1 MYDEDDV
8 REVRGLPHGQERWGE
23 PVRNGDA
30 DRVCAVHLIDT
41 GVRLVA
47 TTTREHAGKTIALCA
62 GCAQAHDWARGT
74 AQAQS
79 IAADSRRKA
88 DEAQATREALMRDV
102 QSGIRVLR
110 TRDGVPLT
118 DDAIRERAANI
129 VSGLVGNYRITR
141 LDGVTFSRPVDFNDA
156 RIR

>member
-23 PVRNGDA
+23 PVRNGDGDA
-30 DRVCAVHLIDT
+30 YRE
-41 GVRLVA
+41 GVA
-47 TTTREHAGKTIALCA
+47 TSA
-62 GCAQAHDWARGT
+62 
-74 AQAQS
+74 
-79 IAADSRRKA
+79 
-88 DEAQATREALMRDV
+88 ALMEDV
-102 QSGIRVLR
+102 SAGLRVLV
-110 TRDGVPLT
+110 TRDGLPLT
-118 DDAIRERAANI
+118 EAAIRERAANI

>member
-30 DRVCAVHLIDT
+30 DKVCAVHLVDT
-41 GVRLVA
+41 GVRLAA
-47 TTTREHAGKTIALCA
+47 TTSRMHAGKTIALCD

-74 AQAQS
+74 AQAKA
-79 IAADSRRKA
+79 IIADSRRQA
-88 DEAQATREALMRDV
+88 DEAQATRDALMRDV
-102 QSGIRVLR
+102 QSGLRVLR

-118 DDAIRERAANI
+118 EDAIRERAANI
-129 VSGLVGNYRITR
+129 VAGLVGNYEISR
-141 LDGVTFSRPVDFNDA
+141 LDGVRFARPVDFSDA